1 MTLEVNTRIKITS
14 VQETNNDNLMRTL
27 SCDQEPYPEKIYTVE
42 NNNSNEYTLSLNN
55 RTMRFTLYSKND
67 KWYYITHDRITRQT
81 THVWDPK
88 ECTIEVV

>member
-1 MTLEVNTRIKITS
+1 MTLQVNTRIKITPI
-14 VQETNNDNLMRTL
+14 QETNNDNLMRTL
-27 SCDQEPYPEKIYTVE
+27 SCDQEPYPENIYTVE
-42 NNNSNEYTLSLNN
+42 NNNSNEYTISLNS
-55 RTMRFTLYSKND
+55 RIMRFTLYSKNE